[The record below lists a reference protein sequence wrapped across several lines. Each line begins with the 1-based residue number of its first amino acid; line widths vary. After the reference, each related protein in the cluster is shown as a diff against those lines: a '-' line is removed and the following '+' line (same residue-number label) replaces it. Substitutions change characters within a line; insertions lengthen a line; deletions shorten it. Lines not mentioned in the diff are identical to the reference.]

1 MGGARV
7 HGNTGRDEWR
17 DREGAYRY
25 REMPG
30 RVYGAA
36 LSGREHRGVP
46 GGLPGLPGEV
56 PGPRIAGPY
65 RGVPR
70 RYRLVPTGEVPH
82 E

>member
-1 MGGARV
+1 MGTPGGTNGATAKV
-7 HGNTGRDEWR
+7 PIDTG
-17 DREGAYRY
+17 
-25 REMPG
+25 MPG
-30 RVYGAA
+30 RVFGAA

-46 GGLPGLPGEV
+46 GGLPGLPGGV